1 MSSFA
6 DFSAE
11 FFKKYFELHPTEA
24 INYGIEGEITAGR
37 NFVGLLYL
45 PFESTVLTWNRR
57 CEITHLNQP
66 PRGQSEEPK
75 ENQFPGWL
83 IFYQ

>member
-1 MSSFA
+1 VETSSGF
-6 DFSAE
+6 
-11 FFKKYFELHPTEA
+11 Y
-24 INYGIEGEITAGR
+24 
-37 NFVGLLYL
+37 YL
-45 PFESTVLTWNRR
+45 PFESTALTWNRR
-57 CEITHLNQP
+57 CETTHLKQP

>member
-1 MSSFA
+1 MGSRRKSRQVETSSGF
-6 DFSAE
+6 
-11 FFKKYFELHPTEA
+11 Y
-24 INYGIEGEITAGR
+24 
-37 NFVGLLYL
+37 YL
-45 PFESTVLTWNRR
+45 PFESRALTWNRR
-57 CEITHLNQP
+57 CETTHLKQP